1 MAAKKATKKPKLALR
16 PHKTRKPK
24 PRRSDD
30 EILAAARNELKKI
43 TDGPKF
49 TYRPYKRRRTDDEI
63 LAAASKELKRI
74 TEGPKFLHR
83 PYKPRKPK
91 PKAKRSH
98 SQILA
103 DAQSELRSLTGHR
116 RVQRSLA
123 AKQATQA
130 PRAPSNSR
138 RESNESDMEGIIFN
152 HLRLGKSAIKVASF
166 ENPFIPIA
174 FSSKKRGQA
183 DAGIVFTSETFYFV
197 CEKHPLCLYQVAAL
211 MTGNSCEPLPM
222 ENLYSLS
229 AFYRKS
235 SDPWGSSKPLHVFSF
250 EYINTPEAMKPQ
262 GFWSKL
268 VGKPYEPDRLGLVH
282 YSASGRRLL
291 KTFDNNFDVAVAYR
305 LLLDLALRELGMH
318 RSAVFTAGSLRNIQ
332 PNSPSIR

>member
-1 MAAKKATKKPKLALR
+1 MAAKKATQKPKFTLR
-16 PHKTRKPK
+16 PHKPRKPKPK

-30 EILAAARNELKKI
+30 EILADARKELKEI

-103 DAQSELRSLTGHR
+103 DAQKELRSLTRHR
-116 RVQRSLA
+116 RGQRALA
-123 AKQATQA
+123 PKQA
-130 PRAPSNSR
+130 PRSSTNPQSVSR
-138 RESNESDMEGIIFN
+138 GAVSE
-152 HLRLGKSAIKVASF
+152 RLGLNSPGLAKSPIKVVSF
-166 ENPFIPIA
+166 ENPFIPMA
-174 FSSKKRGQA
+174 FTSKKRGQA
-183 DAGIVFTSETFYFV
+183 DAGIVFSSERFYFV
-197 CEKHPLCLYQVAAL
+197 CEKHPLCFYQVAAL
-211 MTGNSCEPLPM
+211 MTGNSCETLPM

-229 AFYRKS
+229 VFYRKS
-235 SDPWGSSKPLHVFSF
+235 RDPWGSSKPLHVFSL
-250 EYINTPEAMKPQ
+250 EYTNTPEAMKPQ
-262 GFWSKL
+262 GFWSTL
-268 VGKPYEPDRLGLVH
+268 VGKPDEPDRLGLVH

-291 KTFDNNFDVAVAYR
+291 RTCDNNFDDAAAYR
-305 LLLDLALRELGMH
+305 LLLDLALGELGMH
-318 RSAVFTAGSLRNIQ
+318 RTAVFTAGSLRVIHT
-332 PNSPSIR
+332 NSASIS